1 MLKACTRK
9 SNVKGLITRIEPGT
23 PTRIGTE
30 FKDMIKDNGME
41 GRVRTRN
48 WTGTPK
54 EKSSTD
60 HGTDMLTMVGTRT
73 ESNASTNLGEC
84 EVCGNTFKKRGI
96 KIHQSR
102 SSCGKILQQQQQQQL
117 SSSTRKIS
125 KSEDCMTPEKNHSGT
140 TVQKMKRV
148 PFIVSQEY
156 HNRNRKETIEEKAVP
171 EKILHKPAETEQRML
186 EVKNSPKLKDEAK
199 LVQKQVTKWFRRKP
213 KDTGVEMEVIE
224 DSKEEVVKEDTKVEK
239 QEKSRSK
246 RVTSKEDLQKTQ
258 QVIHAEKFET
268 IHEKAPA
275 VHSAK

>member
-1 MLKACTRK
+1 
-9 SNVKGLITRIEPGT
+9 
-23 PTRIGTE
+23 
-30 FKDMIKDNGME
+30 
-41 GRVRTRN
+41 
-48 WTGTPK
+48 
-54 EKSSTD
+54 
-60 HGTDMLTMVGTRT
+60 
-73 ESNASTNLGEC
+73 
-84 EVCGNTFKKRGI
+84 
-96 KIHQSR
+96 
-102 SSCGKILQQQQQQQL
+102 
-117 SSSTRKIS
+117 
-125 KSEDCMTPEKNHSGT
+125 MTPEKNHSGT

-246 RVTSKEDLQKTQ
+246 RVTSKEDLQKIQPNLSRRFIVMKKLTPERQ
-258 QVIHAEKFET
+258 GGQSEQIEEIDTEEQKKQTPKRPAASVQKSIRKEWET
-268 IHEKAPA
+268 LDEW
-275 VHSAK
+275 